1 MARKYWKV
9 DGQRASRANH
19 LLAVVD
25 GIEKE
30 DYTPVDWKLTEDPEH
45 LEQYEFLGIE
55 NEDSEN
61 IGKSVVLYS
70 MERVKIW

>member
-30 DYTPVDWKLTEDPEH
+30 DYTL
-45 LEQYEFLGIE
+45 Q
-55 NEDSEN
+55 
-61 IGKSVVLYS
+61 IGN
-70 MERVKIW
+70 